1 MVVSEHTT
9 RGTYAELILFSP
21 CSDVNFCIAL
31 NLVCSAHQ
39 LQGTWEA
46 YSNLVKPQ
54 FLVVGAHPRQSS
66 HHRLGEPLRGKGLLQ
81 IWAINLMPGRSSLV
95 KGNGGDG
102 ALSFTPSGDDLRR
115 GRPKGR
121 GRGGKWG
128 RGQESRAVSDGFSDE
143 ESNMSASPV
152 DTYTTLTGF
161 NLTKGGRERARGR
174 GRGRGRG
181 KTPLK
186 SSEPEAEASDD
197 DNDINEPGSSPE
209 TLNAWL
215 KGRPKVNLAGISREV
230 EASPSARKLPPSKS
244 SGVLPKMVLGIA
256 HEGEVTWDAKW
267 RPVTDAGGGSE
278 SAEGLDEREFMRLGF
293 LAVILG
299 DGSVQV

>member
-1 MVVSEHTT
+1 
-9 RGTYAELILFSP
+9 
-21 CSDVNFCIAL
+21 
-31 NLVCSAHQ
+31 
-39 LQGTWEA
+39 
-46 YSNLVKPQ
+46 
-54 FLVVGAHPRQSS
+54 
-66 HHRLGEPLRGKGLLQ
+66 
-81 IWAINLMPGRSSLV
+81 MPGRSSLV

-299 DGSVQV
+299 DGSVQVWVLHILQIFLVFVQYNIFTVSLQHDSLIVVLPKTVQAILSSFSDTFLANVVSALTSKWISWLSFAVISYAVNMRFNFEGCLGVD